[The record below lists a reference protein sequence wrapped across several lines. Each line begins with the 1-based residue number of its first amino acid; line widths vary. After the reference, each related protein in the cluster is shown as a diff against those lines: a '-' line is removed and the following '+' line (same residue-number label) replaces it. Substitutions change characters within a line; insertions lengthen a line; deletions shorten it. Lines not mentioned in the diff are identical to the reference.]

1 MTDSGKKQVEE
12 SSTSPKSQRHC
23 HKYNVEKTQ
32 QLEEFF
38 KKCQRPSE
46 DQQNQLGRKVGL
58 DPKQIMIWFQ
68 NKRAQTK
75 AKDEES
81 DNHTLRKENEFFR
94 CEIMAMKE
102 KKKNNMCPQCDGPSI
117 GEEQRMRNL
126 ENLKMESQRMREEHL
141 RISRI
146 ISSSRGISFG
156 MDSNL
161 APLSSTLGSLP
172 DSSNDCLL
180 SQIICGSP
188 IGYNPP
194 FDQEKNYNEDNNV
207 RAQLINNN
215 NIPIMSSLPQEN
227 YGIHHDNREKSI
239 FDIVDAAMK
248 EMLVLLDVND
258 PVWVKSSGNERC
270 CIHRESYDRKFPNSY
285 RPYKSST
292 TRIES
297 SKHFGVV
304 PMTAIELIPIFLDPN
319 KWMNMFP
326 TIVRK
331 ARNIDVIN
339 PGNIEG
345 SIQLMYEQLHI
356 LSPSVEAREFFIIRC
371 CRKLDQTTWI
381 ILDVSYDLFKEI
393 QTHVPSYAWKF
404 PSGCAIQDMAN
415 GGSMITWIEHVQV
428 DEKNHFNGIFKDML
442 CGHKTY
448 GAERWI
454 VTLQR
459 MSERYNFAMG
469 ATCPTKHDLKGVVYD
484 IPKEVKNLMNL
495 SQRMVKSFCEI
506 LNMTDKLDFPTSS
519 QLNNGDRV
527 SIRKNIEITEQQGFI
542 ASAATSLWLPLSFE
556 TIFNFLKDDNTRC
569 QWDVLCGENNVIE
582 KDKVQTG
589 TSLENNITIIQPYM
603 PIENNMLVLQ
613 ESNIDDMGAFLIY
626 GTIDISTYN
635 SIVNGSDAKEIAIL
649 PSGIMISHDGRLC
662 SNRNNNEN
670 VQNGS
675 ILTVALQKLICADD
689 HLISQHQ
696 QMETVTYIHNLLSS
710 IVLKIKAALCYS
722 D

>member
-38 KKCQRPSE
+38 KECQRPSE

-58 DPKQIMIWFQ
+58 DPKQSMIWFQ

-75 AKDEES
+75 AKDEKS

-94 CEIMAMKE
+94 CEIMTMKE

-161 APLSSTLGSLP
+161 APLSSTLGSLL

-258 PVWVKSSGNERC
+258 PG
-270 CIHRESYDRKFPNSY
+270 KFPNSY

-297 SKHFGVV
+297 SKYFGVV
-304 PMTAIELIPIFLDPN
+304 PMTAIELIPIFLDPI

-339 PGNIEG
+339 LGNIEG

-381 ILDVSYDLFKEI
+381 MLDVSYDLFKEI
-393 QTHVPSYAWKF
+393 QNHVPSYAWKF
-404 PSGCAIQDMAN
+404 SSGCAIQDMGN
-415 GGSMITWIEHVQV
+415 GGSMVTWIEHVQL
-428 DEKNHFNGIFKDML
+428 DGKKHFNGIFKDML
-442 CGHKTY
+442 CGHQTY
-448 GAERWI
+448 G
-454 VTLQR
+454 
-459 MSERYNFAMG
+459 SER
-469 ATCPTKHDLKGVVYD
+469 
-484 IPKEVKNLMNL
+484 
-495 SQRMVKSFCEI
+495 
-506 LNMTDKLDFPTSS
+506 
-519 QLNNGDRV
+519 
-527 SIRKNIEITEQQGFI
+527 
-542 ASAATSLWLPLSFE
+542 
-556 TIFNFLKDDNTRC
+556 
-569 QWDVLCGENNVIE
+569 
-582 KDKVQTG
+582 
-589 TSLENNITIIQPYM
+589 
-603 PIENNMLVLQ
+603 
-613 ESNIDDMGAFLIY
+613 
-626 GTIDISTYN
+626 
-635 SIVNGSDAKEIAIL
+635 
-649 PSGIMISHDGRLC
+649 
-662 SNRNNNEN
+662 
-670 VQNGS
+670 
-675 ILTVALQKLICADD
+675 
-689 HLISQHQ
+689 
-696 QMETVTYIHNLLSS
+696 
-710 IVLKIKAALCYS
+710 
-722 D
+722 

>member
-1 MTDSGKKQVEE
+1 
-12 SSTSPKSQRHC
+12 
-23 HKYNVEKTQ
+23 
-32 QLEEFF
+32 
-38 KKCQRPSE
+38 
-46 DQQNQLGRKVGL
+46 
-58 DPKQIMIWFQ
+58 
-68 NKRAQTK
+68 
-75 AKDEES
+75 
-81 DNHTLRKENEFFR
+81 
-94 CEIMAMKE
+94 MAMKE

-285 RPYKSST
+285 WPYKSST

-304 PMTAIELIPIFLDPN
+304 PMTAIELIPIFLDPI

-371 CRKLDQTTWI
+371 CRKLDQTIWI
-381 ILDVSYDLFKEI
+381 MLDVSYDLFKEI

-404 PSGCAIQDMAN
+404 PSGCAIQDMGN
-415 GGSMITWIEHVQV
+415 GGSMVTWIEHVQV
-428 DEKNHFNGIFKDML
+428 DEKKHFNGIFKDML
-442 CGHKTY
+442 CGHQTY

-519 QLNNGDRV
+519 QLNSGDRV
-527 SIRKNIEITEQQGFI
+527 SIRKNIEITQPQGFI

-589 TSLENNITIIQPYM
+589 TSLENNITIIQ
-603 PIENNMLVLQ
+603 
-613 ESNIDDMGAFLIY
+613 
-626 GTIDISTYN
+626 
-635 SIVNGSDAKEIAIL
+635 VN
-649 PSGIMISHDGRLC
+649 
-662 SNRNNNEN
+662 
-670 VQNGS
+670 
-675 ILTVALQKLICADD
+675 
-689 HLISQHQ
+689 
-696 QMETVTYIHNLLSS
+696 
-710 IVLKIKAALCYS
+710 
-722 D
+722 